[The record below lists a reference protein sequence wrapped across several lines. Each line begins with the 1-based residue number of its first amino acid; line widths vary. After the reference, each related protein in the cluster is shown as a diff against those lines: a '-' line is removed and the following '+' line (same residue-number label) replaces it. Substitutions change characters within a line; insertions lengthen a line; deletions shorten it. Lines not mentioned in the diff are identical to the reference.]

1 MEQSA
6 QMSKGLQELLDSL
19 DTHVKDEMA
28 VNPEIIEKGHELDI
42 EALPISARKWHK
54 LTEGVAV
61 VADLK
66 GSTNLGV
73 GKHAASTAAIYEAA
87 TGGLS
92 QIFND
97 FAADFVAIQG
107 DGAFGLFW
115 GEDRLERA
123 ICSGITIKTFSAK
136 LLVPRLQAKWPDL
149 PATGFKVGMAVST
162 LLVKRVGVPRTAH
175 QEPVWAGKAVNYAAK
190 CAQQADAH
198 EMIVAGSVW
207 DFVEGNDYLAVT
219 CPCGSGPSDSIW
231 TDVIIEKIH
240 EGDGER
246 AGRLLTSQ
254 WCDLHG
260 AEYCAAVLDGQTK
273 RPETAAL
280 MVSMRKNLRDDAFRA
295 GQLRIRE
302 ARRNVRRGL
311 RMKNS

>member
-1 MEQSA
+1 MTKSLE
-6 QMSKGLQELLDSL
+6 EVLDAL
-19 DTHVKDEMA
+19 GTHVKDEMT
-28 VNPEIIEKGHELDI
+28 VNPEIIDKGDSLDVDD
-42 EALPISARKWHK
+42 LPITARKWHK
-54 LTEGVAV
+54 LTEAVAV

-92 QIFND
+92 KVFKD

-115 GEDRLERA
+115 GDNRMERA
-123 ICSGITIKTFSAK
+123 VCAGITVKTFSAK
-136 LLVPRLQAKWPDL
+136 ILVPQLTSKWEDL
-149 PATGFKVGMAVST
+149 PSTGFKVGVAVST
-162 LLVKRVGVPRTAH
+162 LLVKRVGVPRTDH

-198 EMIVAGSVW
+198 EMIVTGSIW

-219 CPCGSGPSDSIW
+219 CPCGAGPSDSLW
-231 TDVIIEKIH
+231 SDVTVDKIH

-246 AGRLLTSQ
+246 AGRNLTSQ
-254 WCDLHG
+254 WCDVHG
-260 AEYCAAVLDGQTK
+260 DEYCSAILDGETK
-273 RPETAAL
+273 RADTESL
-280 MVSMRKNLRDDAFRA
+280 MKAVRKRQRDDAFRA

-302 ARRNVRRGL
+302 SRRNLRRGL
-311 RMKNS
+311 LLKNG